1 MWDATMTNTRS
12 LVFCCSVL
20 GLTFGPGAFG
30 PGVASS
36 AEGPSSFTIKLQGEV
51 QDEVG
56 EPLVGAVISVFGKNL
71 ARGALIAVSDEA
83 GQFQVSAMP
92 PGIYRLRA
100 YLSGFLPSAYARVVI
115 KEGMKQVDSIMM
127 SLTTTDGS
135 DGSEP
140 PVEAG
145 RERALAELRWLLQ
158 HADRNLLRDK
168 EWSIPSVALEL
179 DDFGGGTELAS
190 REASIGGEFG
200 VRVAAFD
207 DGLNEFPGAGAGLD
221 GRLAYARLFIPNEN
235 QNGHWL
241 VSAQVL
247 ESALSSWAGRAE
259 YSKATA
265 GNHQLSAGVTYGNY
279 LYGDLDDFRP
289 PEAALS
295 FRQMGARSI
304 EWFGSAYAS
313 DTFEIGSA
321 SVHAGVAYEHYS
333 FLDKSG
339 YVSPRMELAYPVGS
353 GSRTVVRGSVDYRVL
368 APGGED
374 IGLLSQVAFSDVY
387 GPTPAK
393 RSFLKGQR
401 TASVQ
406 LGLERQLSQRTRVAV
421 RMFQENAADQL
432 AKVYTK
438 DHASMEGAGYFTVRN
453 HGDFR
458 TRGVGLSL
466 SQSFGATEGSVAY
479 TFGMGSALTPR
490 RGAAALPDEEIHD
503 LTTQVATSIDR
514 TQTRVQ
520 AAYRFISHPTFA
532 PGGQGFATSSKRDSR
547 FNIQVYQL
555 LPFVGWDGTSWE
567 VMVALRN
574 LFYEDFES
582 ASFLDEMA
590 VIHAPRRVLGGV
602 TVRF

>member
-1 MWDATMTNTRS
+1 MTNAHA
-12 LVFCCSVL
+12 LFLCSVL
-20 GLTFGPGAFG
+20 GLFFGPAAFG
-30 PGVASS
+30 
-36 AEGPSSFTIKLQGEV
+36 AEAPSSFTIELQGQV

-56 EPLVGAVISVFGKNL
+56 EPIVGAVISVFGKNL
-71 ARGALIAVSDEA
+71 IQGALIAVSDEV

-115 KEGMKQVDSIMM
+115 KEGMEQVGSIMM
-127 SLTTTDGS
+127 SLTTTDGP
-135 DGSEP
+135 DGSKA
-140 PVEAG
+140 PVEDD

-158 HADRNLLRDK
+158 HADRNVLRDE
-168 EWSIPSVALEL
+168 EWSIPVVALEL
-179 DDFGGGTELAS
+179 ESGPELAF
-190 REASIGGEFG
+190 RDASIGGEFG

-235 QNGHWL
+235 QDGHWL

-259 YSKATA
+259 YKKATA
-265 GNHQLSAGVTYGNY
+265 GNHHLSAGVTYGNY

-304 EWFGSAYAS
+304 EWFGSVYAS

-321 SVHAGVAYEHYS
+321 SIHAGVAYEHYS

-339 YVSPRMELAYPVGS
+339 YVSPTHGAHLFPGLRCEDARSRIGRLSRACTWRRGHRPVVAG
-353 GSRTVVRGSVDYRVL
+353 GFFGCLRSRDGKTLVSQGPGARGVSSSV
-368 APGGED
+368 
-374 IGLLSQVAFSDVY
+374 S
-387 GPTPAK
+387 
-393 RSFLKGQR
+393 
-401 TASVQ
+401 
-406 LGLERQLSQRTRVAV
+406 ERQLSERTRVAV
-421 RMFQENAADQL
+421 RMFQENAVDQL

-438 DHASMEGAGYFTVRN
+438 DHANMEGAGHFTVRN
-453 HGDFR
+453 NGDFR
-458 TRGVGLSL
+458 PRGVGLSV
-466 SQSFGATEGSVAY
+466 SQRFGATEGSVAY
-479 TFGMGSALTPR
+479 TFGMGRALKPLNFAT
-490 RGAAALPDEEIHD
+490 ALPDEEIHD
-503 LTTQVATSIDR
+503 LTTQLATSIDR

-520 AAYRFISHPTFA
+520 AAYRFISHPIFA
-532 PGGQGFATSSKRDSR
+532 PGGRGFAAGSKLDTR

-567 VMVALRN
+567 VMVAVRN

>member
-1 MWDATMTNTRS
+1 MTNARA
-12 LVFCCSVL
+12 LFFCSSL
-20 GLTFGPGAFG
+20 GLCLLPSAFATAV
-30 PGVASS
+30 P
-36 AEGPSSFTIKLQGEV
+36 AEAPSSFTVELQGQV

-56 EPLVGAVISVFGKNL
+56 DPLVGAVISVFGKNL
-71 ARGALIAVSDEA
+71 VQGALIAVSDEA
-83 GQFQVSAMP
+83 GQFQLSAMP
-92 PGIYRLRA
+92 PGIYQLRA

-115 KEGMKQVDSIMM
+115 KEGMEQVGSLMM
-127 SLTTTDGS
+127 SLTTTDGP
-135 DGSEP
+135 SELTV
-140 PVEAG
+140 PVEDD

-158 HADRNLLRDK
+158 HGDRNVLRDE
-168 EWSIPSVALEL
+168 EWSIPAVALGL
-179 DDFGGGTELAS
+179 DNTELAELAEERPDLAL

-235 QNGHWL
+235 QDGHWL

-265 GNHQLSAGVTYGNY
+265 GNHQLLAGVTYGNY
-279 LYGDLDDFRP
+279 LYGDLEDFRP

-295 FRQMGARSI
+295 FRQMGARAI
-304 EWFGSAYAS
+304 EWFGSAYVS
-313 DTFEIGSA
+313 DSFDIGSA
-321 SVHAGVAYEHYS
+321 SIHAGVAYEHYS

-339 YVSPRMELAYPVGS
+339 YLSPRMELTYPLGS
-353 GSRTVVRGSVDYRVL
+353 SAKTVFRGLVDYRVL

-374 IGLLSQVAFSDVY
+374 IGLLSRVAFSDVY
-387 GPTPAK
+387 GPQAAR
-393 RSFLKGQR
+393 RSSLEGQR
-401 TASVQ
+401 TARVQ
-406 LGLERQLSQRTRVAV
+406 LGLERQLSERTRVAV
-421 RMFQENAADQL
+421 RMFQENAADQIVKL
-432 AKVYTK
+432 YSK
-438 DHASMEGAGYFTVRN
+438 DHANLQGAGHFTVRN

-458 TRGVGLSL
+458 TRGVGLSV
-466 SQSFGATEGSVAY
+466 SQRFGATEGSVAY
-479 TFGMGSALTPR
+479 TFGIGSASKPLHF
-490 RGAAALPDEEIHD
+490 AAALPDEEIHD

-514 TQTRVQ
+514 TRTRVQ
-520 AAYRFISHPTFA
+520 AAYRFISHPIFA
-532 PGGQGFATSSKRDSR
+532 LGGQGFAAGSKLDSR

-567 VMVALRN
+567 VMVAVRN
-574 LFYEDFES
+574 LFYENFES

-590 VIHAPRRVLGGV
+590 VIQAPRRVLGGV